1 MPGGAKKRTNTRAR
15 DPATGR
21 FCAAPKPQPPDPATA
36 AKSVSEEQYNVLL
49 NKTHRD
55 KEGYLEEL
63 KREKSK
69 FEQKEKEVE
78 ELEREIARLTESSR
92 DIDRQRQELENKY
105 LKEFEQQKQ
114 EAEETKQEQER
125 RVAHLQEMVREH
137 GLEEN
142 CDIAWDGDFKEK
154 LKKAFR
160 DRRSNCYTSV
170 KVLIVRWA
178 SDDLGLSEEVDNL
191 ARVFERSYKFNVVKF
206 AIPDLDPANALAS
219 RVQEFIGGNSPDT
232 LLIFSYN
239 SHGSIENESHA
250 AIWFGRQ
257 CGPPHMPCSSIQ
269 TLLEDSKSDTLL
281 LYDACHSANTAISPN
296 PPAGSVTELTAACGF
311 ETFTRMGKNS
321 FTSVFTRELS
331 SVATQGAV
339 SVSRLYNRVLACL
352 RNNRN
357 RKTNATPVRCTLV
370 SDDDRTPIMLEPL
383 LPPLFTA
390 SHQSSKFSDG
400 VNAVYNIGIVKRVL
414 KMGDTSVFLK
424 WLLRAPS
431 NVIDVQ
437 LHHINIQKQT
447 PSKGGLE
454 SSNEVMNLKRGLQLQ
469 NQR

>member
-1 MPGGAKKRTNTRAR
+1 MPGGNKKRTFARWR

-36 AKSVSEEQYNVLL
+36 AKSVFEEQYNVLL
-49 NKTHRD
+49 DQTHSD
-55 KEGYLEEL
+55 KKGYLEDL

-78 ELEREIARLTESSR
+78 ELKREVARLSENSR
-92 DIDRQRQELENKY
+92 DIDRHRQELKDKY

-114 EAEETKQEQER
+114 EAEEIKQEQER
-125 RVAHLQEMVREH
+125 RVAHLQEMIRGN

-170 KVLIVRWA
+170 KVLIVLWA

-191 ARVFERSYKFNVVKF
+191 AMVFENLYSFNVVKF
-206 AIPDLDPANALAS
+206 AIPDLDPANALAE
-219 RVQEFIGGNSPDT
+219 RVQEFIGDDSPDT

-239 SHGSIENESHA
+239 GHGSIENSSYD
-250 AIWFGRQ
+250 AIWSG
-257 CGPPHMPCSSIQ
+257 GGSSRMHSNGIQ
-269 TLLEDSKSDTLL
+269 TLLEESKSDTLL
-281 LYDACHSANTAISPN
+281 LYDACHSANTAISLN
-296 PPAGSVTELTAACGF
+296 PPAGSVTELVAACGF
-311 ETFTRMGKNS
+311 ETTTRTGNNS

-331 SVATQGAV
+331 SAATEGAV
-339 SVSRLYNRVLACL
+339 SVSGLYNRVLARL
-352 RNNRN
+352 RNDRD

-370 SDDDRTPIMLEPL
+370 SDDDRTSIILEPL
-383 LPPLFTA
+383 LSPPVIA
-390 SHQSSKFSDG
+390 SHQSSECLDG
-400 VNAVYNIGIVKRVL
+400 GNAVYNIGIVKRGIE
-414 KMGDTSVFLK
+414 MGDTSAFLR

-431 NVIDVQ
+431 DVIDVQ
-437 LHHINIQKQT
+437 LRRINIQKQT
-447 PSKGGLE
+447 LLNGGHE
-454 SSNEVMNLKRGLQLQ
+454 S
-469 NQR
+469 

>member
-1 MPGGAKKRTNTRAR
+1 MPGGFKKRTNARLR
-15 DPATGR
+15 DPAT
-21 FCAAPKPQPPDPATA
+21 PKPQPPDPATA

-49 NKTHRD
+49 DKTHRD

-69 FEQKEKEVE
+69 FEQKEEEVE

-92 DIDRQRQELENKY
+92 DIDRQRQELEDKY

-114 EAEETKQEQER
+114 EAEEIKQEQER

-191 ARVFERSYKFNVVKF
+191 ARVFKHSYSFNVAKF
-206 AIPDLDPANALAS
+206 TIPDLDPVNALSS
-219 RVQEFIGGNSPDT
+219 RVQEFIGDNSPNT
-232 LLIFSYN
+232 LLIFAYKGHGGVQN
-239 SHGSIENESHA
+239 TSHD
-250 AIWFGRQ
+250 AIWSGRTG
-257 CGPPHMPCSSIQ
+257 GPRMPSNSIQ
-269 TLLEDSKSDTLL
+269 TLLEESKSDALL
-281 LYDACHSANTAISPN
+281 LYDTCHSASTAISLN
-296 PPAGSVTELTAACGF
+296 PPAGSVTELIAACGF
-311 ETFTRMGKNS
+311 ETITRTGNNS
-321 FTSVFTRELS
+321 FTSAFIRELS
-331 SVATQGAV
+331 SAATQGAV
-339 SVSRLYNRVLACL
+339 SVSELYNRVLTRQ
-352 RNNRN
+352 RNSPN
-357 RKTNATPVRCTLV
+357 RKRNATPVRCTLV
-370 SDDDRTPIMLEPL
+370 SDGDRISIMLEPL
-383 LPPLFTA
+383 LPPPVTA
-390 SHQSSKFSDG
+390 SHQSSELSDG

-437 LHHINIQKQT
+437 LHRINIQKQT
-447 PSKGGLE
+447 SSNGALE
-454 SSNEVMNLKRGLQLQ
+454 SSNGGHES
-469 NQR
+469 

>member
-1 MPGGAKKRTNTRAR
+1 MSGSNKKRKYTRAR

-36 AKSVSEEQYNVLL
+36 AKTVSEEQYNVLL
-49 NKTHRD
+49 GKTHRD

-92 DIDRQRQELENKY
+92 DIDRQRQELEDKY

-114 EAEETKQEQER
+114 ETEEIKQEQER
-125 RVAHLQEMVREH
+125 RVAHLQEVIREH

-142 CDIAWDGDFKEK
+142 YDIAWDGDFKEK
-154 LKKAFR
+154 LKKFR
-160 DRRSNCYTSV
+160 DRHLNYYTSV
-170 KVLIVRWA
+170 KVLIVLWA

-191 ARVFERSYKFNVVKF
+191 ARVFEHSYSFNVVKF
-206 AIPDLDPANALAS
+206 AIPDLDPANALAR
-219 RVQEFIGGNSPDT
+219 RVQEFIGVDSPDT

-239 SHGSIENESHA
+239 GHGSIENKSCN
-250 AIWFGRQ
+250 AIWSGR
-257 CGPPHMPCSSIQ
+257 GGGSRMPSNGIQ
-269 TLLEDSKSDTLL
+269 TLLEESKSDTLL
-281 LYDACHSANTAISPN
+281 LYDACHSANTAISLD
-296 PPAGSVTELTAACGF
+296 PPAGSVTELIAACGF
-311 ETFTRMGKNS
+311 EAIARTGENS

-331 SVATQGAV
+331 SAATQGAV
-339 SVSRLYNRVLACL
+339 SVSRLYNRVLARL
-352 RNNRN
+352 RNNRD

-370 SDDDRTPIMLEPL
+370 SDDDRTSIILEPL
-383 LPPLFTA
+383 LPPPIIA
-390 SHQSSKFSDG
+390 SHQSSEFLDG
-400 VNAVYNIGIVKRVL
+400 VNAVYNIGIVKRGL

-431 NVIDVQ
+431 DVIDVQ
-437 LHHINIQKQT
+437 LRRINIQKQT
-447 PSKGGLE
+447 
-454 SSNEVMNLKRGLQLQ
+454 SSNGGHES
-469 NQR
+469 